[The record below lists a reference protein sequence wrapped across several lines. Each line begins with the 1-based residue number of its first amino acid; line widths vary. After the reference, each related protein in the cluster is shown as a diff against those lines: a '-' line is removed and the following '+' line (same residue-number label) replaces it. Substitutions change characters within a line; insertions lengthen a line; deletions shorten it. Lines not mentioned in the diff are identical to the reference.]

1 MTSRERVL
9 ASLAREP
16 TDRVPRLLYEE
27 VSGQRM
33 MKEPLRVLVVGI
45 GGMGASHLRAYAG
58 IPGYAVGG
66 IAVAKNTGRAKAL
79 CAELGLSVPLF
90 TDYRA
95 SLGAVRP
102 DVVSINT
109 YPDTHAEY
117 AILAMRAGC
126 HVLVEKP
133 IARTVPEAEQ
143 VAAAARATGRKLVVG
158 YILRHHP
165 AWIRFIELARGLGKP
180 LIMRMNLNQQSYGA
194 EWATHRTF
202 IAKMPPLVDCGVHY
216 VDVMCQMTRSRP
228 RIVQGIAARVS
239 DEIDPDKANYGQL
252 QVVFEDG
259 SVGWYEVG
267 WGPMMSKSAFFVKD
281 VIGPKGSVSI
291 DKHPGAADPS
301 DVSGHTLV
309 DSIILHSGETDADG
323 RRARADRV
331 ITIEDEPDHEALC
344 RREQEYLLRAIAEDI
359 DLSDHVE
366 DAVNSLKV
374 CYAAVES
381 YTTGRAIH
389 LE

>member
-1 MTSRERVL
+1 
-9 ASLAREP
+9 
-16 TDRVPRLLYEE
+16 
-27 VSGQRM
+27 M

-79 CAELGLSVPLF
+79 CAELGLSVPVF

-95 SLGAVRP
+95 SLGTVRP

-126 HVLVEKP
+126 HVFVEKP
-133 IARTVPEAEQ
+133 IARTVTEAEE
-143 VAAAARATGRKLVVG
+143 VATAVRATGRKLVVG
-158 YILRHHP
+158 YILRQHP

-216 VDVMCQMTRSRP
+216 IDVMCQMTRSKP

-344 RREQEYLLRAIAEDI
+344 RREQEYLLRAITEDI